1 MNFSIHGR
9 AAAQAINRCDS
20 DAPESRLLD
29 TLAGGR
35 QSGAGDISKPSVTH
49 RTLFWLLA
57 TAVRKKLRGMHRW
70 RFCHKRR
77 YFGKLDGT

>member
-57 TAVRKKLRGMHRW
+57 TAVRKKTARDASLAV
-70 RFCHKRR
+70 
-77 YFGKLDGT
+77 LP